1 MNKRKAEETLS
12 KAEEA
17 LAKETL
23 RKAERDMFIC
33 FVKGVMLYRIAEETK
48 QKVFKNWNSEDFEAE
63 LHSAMKACNE
73 MRDGVD
79 DSIDHLIEIVPEIS
93 AYNAELKE
101 MFNKA
106 MEEQK

>member
-1 MNKRKAEETLS
+1 MNEKL
-12 KAEEA
+12 
-17 LAKETL
+17 LKENL
-23 RKAERDMFIC
+23 QRAERGLFLC

-63 LHSAMKACNE
+63 LHAATKACNE

-93 AYNAELKE
+93 AYNAELKG
-101 MFNKA
+101 MFNKT